1 MTKNMKNKFYLFV
14 GMLLWSTTL
23 NAQDHTLKLE
33 NVVNEQFGTLLESLL
48 TDGKIDEANAKMYL
62 ETVFGYDESVSHYL
76 QTISLSQQIN
86 NVRQTDMSFDSYL
99 SSLSHDLLSA
109 LPDHLKKSIG
119 VDMSSYVLAQ
129 NIVHEITSGK
139 PGEATLSLIENIIEE
154 NAKKQAL
161 IAKLE
166 KLTPTLE
173 KLNQPQK
180 NIPQEKKRLVFNAF
194 NQDDWNEITVNMAN
208 EYKTEHNYTVGNI
221 LNTISIHENYLEVFN
236 QVPNKDA
243 TGIFQYYPLRIFKNK
258 DKFDFSKDFKA
269 DFWIELDQSEKLS
282 GLGIV
287 IGKGYELDLHSGK
300 NLGLLVATPK
310 EYSLTTTYSDIK
322 QKWPYARKT
331 DKISKNTLDFN
342 SIKVSIVKKGT
353 SFYCLIN
360 DHEISNVTNTIR
372 YFPDKYFLGFK
383 QAGSGKVKIHQLA
396 LEHL

>member
-1 MTKNMKNKFYLFV
+1 MKNKFSLFF
-14 GMLLWSTTL
+14 GILLWSAIL

-48 TDGKIDEANAKMYL
+48 TDGKIDETNAKLYL
-62 ETVFGYDESVSHYL
+62 ETVFGYDEAVSNYL
-76 QTISLSQQIN
+76 QTASLSQQIN
-86 NVRQTDMSFDSYL
+86 NIQQTNVSFDNYL
-99 SSLSHDLLSA
+99 SSLSHTLISA
-109 LPDHLKKSIG
+109 LPDHVRKSIG

-129 NIVHEITSGK
+129 NIIHEITSGK
-139 PGEATLSLIENIIEE
+139 PGEATLSLIDNIMEE
-154 NAKKQAL
+154 NAQKQAL
-161 IAKLE
+161 IAKMA

-173 KLNQPQK
+173 KLNQ
-180 NIPQEKKRLVFNAF
+180 NKKFTAQDKKHVVFNSF
-194 NQDDWNEITVNMAN
+194 NKEEWNEITVNMAN
-208 EYKTEHNYTVGNI
+208 EYKTEHHYTVGNI
-221 LNTISIHENYLEVFN
+221 LNTISIHNDYLEVFN

-243 TGIFQYYPLRIFKNK
+243 TGIFQYYALRILKNK
-258 DKFDFSKDFKA
+258 DRFDFSKDFKA

-322 QKWPYARKT
+322 QKWPYSRKT
-331 DKISKNTLDFN
+331 DKISKNTLDFK
-342 SIKVSIVKKGT
+342 SIKVSIIKRSS

-360 DHEISNVTNTIR
+360 EHEISNVTNTIH

-383 QAGSGKVKIHQLA
+383 QAGSGKVKIHQLV